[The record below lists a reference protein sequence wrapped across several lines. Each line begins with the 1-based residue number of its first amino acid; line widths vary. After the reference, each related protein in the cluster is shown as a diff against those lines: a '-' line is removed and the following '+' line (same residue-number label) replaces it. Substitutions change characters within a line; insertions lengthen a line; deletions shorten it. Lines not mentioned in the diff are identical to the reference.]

1 MISFS
6 ASVNVAAAMEFEAE
20 GDPGWVGGVPVH
32 PTVVPA
38 IIPPNAATVNL

>member
-6 ASVNVAAAMEFEAE
+6 ASVIVAEAMEFATDGEL
-20 GDPGWVGGVPVH
+20 GCVGGVPVH